1 MIQKTCFIKNI
12 EELHTTIDKIKRL
25 DEYNKASSVVGIV
38 YVNGFTAEE
47 TKPYL
52 DILMEMM
59 PETIFCGISVIN
71 STEKWMEDGISLSFL
86 IMEYSKADLYV
97 YKSPDYDKNKM
108 ISEFVE
114 KINAKPNVR
123 TVLTY
128 PSNAGG
134 DFPFVLEAISDGI
147 NEDVTFFGGHAGSN
161 YYLSENMDFSGVSAH
176 AKNDMEKNAGKLTNL
191 FKRTVDGK
199 DVISFAIGNEIVENG
214 CVLVALSGK
223 KLHEMAKY
231 VLGWK
236 KLGKAI
242 KVSARGEDDEN
253 KNICVKEMDGI
264 PATDIYKKYLDV
276 DVDEYFLDN
285 VCEFPFVLKRGNTE
299 IARVPNYA
307 GNDKEMYFA
316 GDIRDDDELHLSYA
330 VPGEL
335 FNLSQKAAEGIKEF
349 GSQAVL
355 MSVCFNRF
363 FFLKERQKVELRM
376 FEKVNENAM
385 YCFGG
390 YEILKNKGEGG
401 ILNSALV
408 ALGIREGDEKRGY
421 NEVAVNID
429 KKHDKRKPLPERLIN
444 FIDVSTKE
452 LEEAY
457 KAAESANESK
467 SSFLSHMS
475 HEIRTPINAVL
486 GMDEMILRESKDKN
500 VLDYAQNIKNAGN
513 NLLRIV
519 NDILDF
525 SKIEAGKMEI
535 IPVEYE
541 LASLLND
548 LVNMVSTRAKDKGL
562 EIEINVDSTI
572 PHVLYGDEIRIKQVV
587 TNILTNAVKYTN
599 EGKVSLSV
607 RWKSCEI
614 EADDRLLKEACKQYA
629 GKEKCQK
636 QKNIRLEFEVKD
648 TGVGIKKEDLPK
660 LFKSFERI
668 DEIHNRTV
676 EGTGLGMAI
685 TQNLLHL
692 MGSELKV
699 ESEFG
704 KGSTFS
710 FEILQKMVDDTPIGD
725 FNEALKKSLFK
736 HNKTR
741 ESFVAEKA
749 KILLV
754 DDTLINLTV
763 IQNLLKH
770 TKMQIDTATSGKECI
785 EKALQK
791 KYDIILMDHRMP
803 EMDGIE
809 CLQILKEDEGGF
821 NQNTPSIALTA
832 NAVSG
837 SREMYLDAGFD
848 NYLSKPVDAELLEK
862 MIMKYLPEN
871 SYKPITLT
879 SEVTQENEPDES
891 FETNAFLNT
900 KDGIAN
906 CGDEASYDMAL
917 KTYLEDSDSL
927 YKTIL
932 NSYENGDIENY
943 TIKVHALKSSSKIIG
958 ANMISELAKEL
969 ESAGNE
975 GNTAFIN
982 NHTDELLTYYKSLIY
997 MLKNRFA
1004 NDESDDD
1011 KPEIEESSLKEAF
1024 DTIKELAG
1032 MFDYDSVAAVMESL
1046 EEYKIPGIYEDKVKA
1061 LKSAITNADWDEIK
1075 KVLN

>member
-1 MIQKTCFIKNI
+1 MIQKTCFVKNI
-12 EELHTTIDKIKRL
+12 AQLKETVNNIKRL
-25 DEYNKASSVVGIV
+25 EAFGKASSVVGLI
-38 YVNGFTAEE
+38 YVNGFNANQTQE
-47 TKPYL
+47 YL
-52 DILMEMM
+52 DILKREM
-59 PETIFCGISVIN
+59 PSVIFAGSTVIN
-71 STEKWMEDGISLSFL
+71 SSHDWLEKGISLSFL
-86 IMEYSKADLYV
+86 IFESSKADLYV
-97 YKSPDYDKNKM
+97 YKTGEQIKEEIVKK
-108 ISEFVE
+108 FVE
-114 KINAKPNVR
+114 RINQTPNTRV
-123 TVLTY
+123 VLSY
-128 PSNAGG
+128 PSDLGG
-134 DFPFVLEAISDGI
+134 DFSLALDEVMDKLK
-147 NEDVTFFGGHAGSN
+147 EDVTFFGGHAGSS
-161 YYLSENMDFSGVSAH
+161 YYLSENLDFSNATVH
-176 AKNDMEKNAGKLTNL
+176 IQKNLKEDTDNLINL
-191 FKRTVDGK
+191 FNRSVVDK
-199 DVISFAIGNEIVENG
+199 EVISFSIGNEIIESGYVF
-214 CVLVALSGK
+214 VALSGE

-236 KLGKAI
+236 SLGKAI
-242 KVSARGEDDEN
+242 RVTARGEEDESR
-253 KNICVKEMDGI
+253 NICVKGLDGV
-264 PATDIYKKYLDV
+264 PAADIYKKYLDV

-285 VCEFPFVLKRGNTE
+285 VCEFPLVLKRGETVM
-299 IARVPNYA
+299 ARVPNYA
-307 GNDKEMYFA
+307 GREKELYFA
-316 GDIRDDDELHLSYA
+316 GDIRDEDELHLSYA

-335 FNLSQKAAEGIKEF
+335 FKACQKAADDMASFEN
-349 GSQAVL
+349 QAIL

-363 FFLKERQKVELRM
+363 YFLRERQKLEIKM
-376 FEKVNENAM
+376 FEKSNPNTLFG
-385 YCFGG
+385 FGG
-390 YEILKNKGEGG
+390 YEILKNKGCGG

-408 ALGIREGDEKRGY
+408 ALALREGEGGKTKSEVEVNVEK
-421 NEVAVNID
+421 AQT
-429 KKHDKRKPLPERLIN
+429 KRKPLPERLIN
-444 FIDVSTKE
+444 FIDTSTKE

-648 TGVGIKKEDLPK
+648 TGVGMKKEDLPK

-685 TQNLLHL
+685 TQDLLHL

-741 ESFVAEKA
+741 ESFVAENA

-871 SYKPITLT
+871 SYKTITLT

-891 FETNAFLNT
+891 FETNTFLNP
-900 KDGIAN
+900 KEGIAN
-906 CGDEASYDMAL
+906 CGDEASYDKAL

-969 ESAGNE
+969 EDAGNE
-975 GNTAFIN
+975 GNTAFIKK
-982 NHTDELLTYYKSLIY
+982 HTDELLTYYKSLIY

-1004 NDESDDD
+1004 NDESDDS

-1024 DTIKELAG
+1024 DTIKELAD

-1046 EEYKIPGIYEDKVKA
+1046 EEYKIPGMYEDKVKA
-1061 LKSAITNADWDEIK
+1061 LKSAISNADWDEIK